1 MNVAVPDVRECTR
14 RFVAFRIC
22 SPALCVA
29 LNDTCPCSQSSDF
42 RCANSLCI
50 SPHFRCDGKPDCSG
64 GEDEVACPSMGHLVS
79 EQPEENSM
87 AVIVTLATIC
97 ALFCIVILVMVARFV
112 IKKRKAD
119 TSTDYKSG
127 CTEPFRR
134 SYITADT
141 SSSDD
146 IDKSSRRII
155 KYYPIVP
162 SSKED
167 CDLAHSKK
175 VSLEKIAV
183 VTERHTS
190 RDVIDCEE
198 RTTDL
203 KDRNVAIGDSVE
215 INVPE
220 VTGKSTKAAGVGKY
234 MFKPR
239 LKYTNCNEILFKD
252 KNEKEKLYVINSY
265 KHCAGKSIVP
275 STLTFDKDPDNFTT
289 KFNNE
294 FLCSSTP
301 RQGARQLMLSNI
313 QNISTDSINNNV

>member
-14 RFVAFRIC
+14 RFVAFRLC

-29 LNDTCPCSQSSDF
+29 LNDTCPCSQSSDY
-42 RCANSLCI
+42 RCPNSLCI
-50 SPHFRCDGKPDCSG
+50 SPHFRCDGNPDCPG

-79 EQPEENSM
+79 ERPEENSM

-112 IKKRKAD
+112 IKKRNAN

-127 CTEPFRR
+127 CAEQFRR

-146 IDKSSRRII
+146 NDKSSRRII

-167 CDLAHSKK
+167 CAWAHIKK
-175 VSLEKIAV
+175 VSLEKIEV
-183 VTERHTS
+183 DTERHTT
-190 RDVIDCEE
+190 RDVIDCEDG
-198 RTTDL
+198 TTDV
-203 KDRNVAIGDSVE
+203 KDINVAFDDCVE
-215 INVPE
+215 INVPG
-220 VTGKSTKAAGVGKY
+220 VTEKSTKAVGVGKY

-252 KNEKEKLYVINSY
+252 KDEKEKLYVINSY
-265 KHCAGKSIVP
+265 KHCSGKSIVP
-275 STLTFDKDPDNFTT
+275 STLTFDKDPDNFTA

-313 QNISTDSINNNV
+313 LNTSTDSINSNV